1 MRKSRAEAAQT
12 RDRIVLTAAKIFL
25 EKGLSGVGM
34 RDVMAAAR
42 LTRGGFYRHFAS
54 KEQLTAE
61 ANGTAFDRLH
71 DMLAGETRGMPPPE
85 ALERILALYLG
96 QSRGKK
102 QPYLCPLAML
112 GAELSHSDQQVRV
125 VAMNGYQ
132 RLVQLVADQLGHST
146 RLEALATA
154 SGIVSTLVGAV
165 TLAAIAPDPTM
176 ANVILSNARALIKE
190 RILPTVAMKS

>member
-1 MRKSRAEAAQT
+1 
-12 RDRIVLTAAKIFL
+12 LTAAKMFL

-54 KEQLTAE
+54 KEQLIAE
-61 ANGTAFDRLH
+61 ANGTAFHRLH
-71 DMLAGETRGMPPPE
+71 HMFSSEIRGMSPLE
-85 ALERILALYLG
+85 AVERIIALYLG

-112 GAELSHSDQQVRV
+112 GAELSHSDQQVRA

-132 RLVQLVADQLGHST
+132 SLVEMLADQLGHLT
-146 RLEALATA
+146 RRESLATA
-154 SGIVSTLVGAV
+154 SGILSTLVGAV
-165 TLAAIAPDPTM
+165 TLAEIAPDPATSN
-176 ANVILSNARALIKE
+176 AILSNARALIKE
-190 RILPTVAMKS
+190 RILLA